1 MAQPKLL
8 RGFYY
13 NGTLGSQYLGT
24 TYIGSNGFLAQVVDP
39 QGRVGFGTKWDY
51 DLSGAQVT
59 VSGSAT
65 NPPLRLIGLQEESSA
80 SNFIVWGADGF
91 LKYRN
96 DIVTGVTV
104 TNNQVVTTNSSGGTT
119 TFTVNAITAGT
130 YSNGTITVQG
140 SGTISNITGFNTFYS
155 SNGALT
161 SDRTVRTDQYT
172 ITFSGDSENM
182 VKIVYTG
189 ETSTDKVLQTANSG
203 GTNFYVT
210 ANGDL
215 SATSKSFLI
224 PNKLKPGYM
233 LRHGSLEGPEHGVY
247 HRGKINGLGIIE
259 LPEYWGWLVDEDTI
273 TVQITP
279 IGQFQK
285 YVIKSISTT
294 QIEISNLDGTDNVNC
309 FYIINGERK
318 DIDKMIV
325 EEKIG

>member
-13 NGTLGSQYLGT
+13 NGTPGSQYSGT

-39 QGRVGFGTKWDY
+39 QGRVGFGTRY
-51 DLSGAQVT
+51 DLPLEGQVT
-59 VSGSAT
+59 ISGSAS
-65 NPPLRLIGLQEESSA
+65 NNPLRLIGLQPSTA
-80 SNFIVWGADGF
+80 QNFIVWGADGF

-155 SNGALT
+155 ANGTLT
-161 SDRTVRTDQYT
+161 SNRTVRTDQHT
-172 ITFSGDSENM
+172 ITFSGASENM

-189 ETSTDKVLQTANSG
+189 ATSTDKVLQTANSV

-247 HRGKINGLGIIE
+247 HRGKLNGSGIIE
-259 LPEYWGWLVDEDTI
+259 LPEYWSWLVDEETI
-273 TVQITP
+273 TIQITP
-279 IGQFQK
+279 IGEFKK

-294 QIEISNLDGTDNVNC
+294 QIEISEIEGTDNVNC
-309 FYIINGERK
+309 FYIIHGERK

-325 EEKIG
+325 DEKI